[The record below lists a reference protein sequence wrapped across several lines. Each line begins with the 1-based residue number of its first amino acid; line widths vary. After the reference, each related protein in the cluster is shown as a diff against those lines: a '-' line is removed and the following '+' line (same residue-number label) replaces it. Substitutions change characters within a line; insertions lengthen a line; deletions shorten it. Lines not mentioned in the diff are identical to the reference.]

1 MIGDIS
7 FDVLSW
13 EESYNITLV
22 LFEKMKRDGF
32 IPDVILGIA
41 RGGWIPSRLFA
52 DFFKQRTTSNIKVEF
67 YGKIGETY
75 EKPLI
80 VQYPGDEIKGKKILV
95 VDDVADTGK
104 SLKVVIDYLASID
117 GLEFK
122 VVTLHY
128 KPHSI
133 VLPDYYFKETTDWI
147 VFPWEYYEFIDEI
160 IEKMGDTNNQIVI
173 KDKLKD
179 LGVPPGIVDSYYH
192 NYA

>member
-1 MIGDIS
+1 M
-7 FDVLSW
+7 
-13 EESYNITLV
+13 
-22 LFEKMKRDGF
+22 
-32 IPDVILGIA
+32 
-41 RGGWIPSRLFA
+41 
-52 DFFKQRTTSNIKVEF
+52 
-67 YGKIGETY
+67 
-75 EKPLI
+75 
-80 VQYPGDEIKGKKILV
+80 
-95 VDDVADTGK
+95 
-104 SLKVVIDYLASID
+104 VIDYLASID

-133 VLPDYYFKETTDWI
+133 VVPDYYFKETTDWI

>member
-1 MIGDIS
+1 MFGDIT

-13 EESYNITLV
+13 EESYNITLY
-22 LFEKMKRDGF
+22 LYEKMKRDNF
-32 IPDVILGIA
+32 IPEVILGIA

-75 EKPLI
+75 NKPKI
-80 VQYPGDEIKGKKILV
+80 VQYPGEEIRGKKILI

-104 SLKVVIDYLASID
+104 SLKVVIDYLT
-117 GLEFK
+117 GLGDVEFK
-122 VVTLHY
+122 VATLHY
-128 KPHSI
+128 KPHSV

-160 IEKMGDTNNQIVI
+160 IEKLEGNQSLAEI
-173 KDKLKD
+173 KDQLKN
-179 LGVPPGIVDSYYH
+179 LGIPPGIVDSYFH
-192 NYA
+192 NHS

>member
-133 VLPDYYFKETTDWI
+133 VVPDYYFKETTDWI